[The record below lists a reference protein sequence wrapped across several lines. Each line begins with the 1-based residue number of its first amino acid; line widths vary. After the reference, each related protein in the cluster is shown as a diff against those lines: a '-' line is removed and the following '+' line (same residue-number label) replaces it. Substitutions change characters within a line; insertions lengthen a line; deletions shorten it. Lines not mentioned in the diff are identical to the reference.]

1 MYAVDRISDFL
12 PVAQRE
18 RGRYLPRGNRALSM
32 ADFFMHLSCQRKK
45 FLSKQTPRVLDLGI
59 DHSCGRAER
68 QGCGKARHRG
78 ERPFPALPFRPRGR
92 PELERDAAEDETE
105 QREDREVERRHDDR
119 ECERKRREHGG
130 AASVFELGEG
140 FQ

>member
-1 MYAVDRISDFL
+1 MQNGYLTRRAPSTDKLGASAHLAPAAFPPRFAS
-12 PVAQRE
+12 VASRC
-18 RGRYLPRGNRALSM
+18 
-32 ADFFMHLSCQRKK
+32 SCNKSQ
-45 FLSKQTPRVLDLGI
+45 
-59 DHSCGRAER
+59 E
-68 QGCGKARHRG
+68 
-78 ERPFPALPFRPRGR
+78 ERPFPALPFRPRDR

-140 FQ
+140 SQ